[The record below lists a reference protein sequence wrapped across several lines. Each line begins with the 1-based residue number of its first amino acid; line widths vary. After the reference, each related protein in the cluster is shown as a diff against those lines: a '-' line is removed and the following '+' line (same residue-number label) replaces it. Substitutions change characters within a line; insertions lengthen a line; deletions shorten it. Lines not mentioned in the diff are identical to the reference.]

1 MNVAQSR
8 NAFLEKLPRI
18 GGVFWVEHRGG
29 RVGMLYDVGYVLM
42 SIGYDL
48 LLNRLFKTRATK
60 TMKLIMGDNHGDSLL
75 ICFLVW
81 HSPSKFKFQKM
92 GNRDKESLSY
102 YCLRTRH
109 ECLF

>member
-1 MNVAQSR
+1 MNVAQR

-18 GGVFWVEHRGG
+18 EGVIWVEHRGR

-75 ICFLVW
+75 ICFFCLAF
-81 HSPSKFKFQKM
+81 SFEIEISET
-92 GNRDKESLSY
+92 GES
-102 YCLRTRH
+102 
-109 ECLF
+109 